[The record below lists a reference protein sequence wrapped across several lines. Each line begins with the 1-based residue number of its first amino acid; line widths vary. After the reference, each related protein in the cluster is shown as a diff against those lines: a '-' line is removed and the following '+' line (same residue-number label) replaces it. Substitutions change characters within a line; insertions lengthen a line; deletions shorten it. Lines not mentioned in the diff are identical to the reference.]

1 MLPVELEQLVRDI
14 VRQRC
19 ERQNI
24 ELKRAAKGTPER
36 LYDTLSSFSN
46 QTGGGIILFGIDEKN
61 NFALTGVYDAQ
72 DLQTQITN
80 QALQMQPVVRPLFT
94 VAEIDGKTIVSAEIS
109 ECDLFEKPCFYQG
122 AGRMRG
128 AYVRVGDADLP
139 MTEYEIYSYEV
150 FKRKIQ
156 DELRVVE
163 RADSEDFSSDTLDEY
178 FIHVKK
184 KKPNLASQPVPSA
197 QISGRPCAVWPSVQ
211 PL

>member
-1 MLPVELEQLVRDI
+1 M
-14 VRQRC
+14 
-19 ERQNI
+19 
-24 ELKRAAKGTPER
+24 
-36 LYDTLSSFSN
+36 SSFSN

-139 MTEYEIYSYEV
+139 MTCLLYTSRCV
-150 FKRKIQ
+150 
-156 DELRVVE
+156 
-163 RADSEDFSSDTLDEY
+163 
-178 FIHVKK
+178 
-184 KKPNLASQPVPSA
+184 
-197 QISGRPCAVWPSVQ
+197 
-211 PL
+211 